1 MRRDRDV
8 MLVQACLSGD
18 SAAFGSLVDEYEGK
32 LFNVA
37 FQITGSRE
45 DAMDATQAAFVKAYE
60 KLHTFDPSYRFFSW
74 IYRIAINESLNH
86 VKRRGRES
94 MLESETAAETADPE
108 QRVGDSETWR
118 AVMRAMR
125 ELKPEHR
132 AVVVLRHLE
141 GLSYREIADILT
153 IPENKV
159 KSRLFSARRLLRNKL
174 LERGVAG

>member
-1 MRRDRDV
+1 

-18 SAAFGSLVDEYEGK
+18 SAAFGSLVDQYEGK

-37 FQITGSRE
+37 LQITGSRE

-94 MLESETAAETADPE
+94 MLEGEIAVEATDPE
-108 QRVGDSETWR
+108 QQVGDSEMWSAVVR
-118 AVMRAMR
+118 AVR

-141 GLSYREIADILT
+141 GLSYREIADILG
-153 IPENKV
+153 IGENKV
-159 KSRLFSARRLLRNKL
+159 KSRLFSARRLLRHKM
-174 LERGVAG
+174 LERGVTG

>member
-1 MRRDRDV
+1 

-18 SAAFGSLVDEYEGK
+18 NAAFGNLVDQYEGK

-37 FQITGSRE
+37 LQITGSRE

-86 VKRRGRES
+86 VKRRGREAT
-94 MLESETAAETADPE
+94 LETETAATMADPE
-108 QRVGDSETWR
+108 REVGDSETWNE
-118 AVMRAMR
+118 VVRAMR

-141 GLSYREIADILT
+141 GLSYREIADILS

-159 KSRLFSARRLLRNKL
+159 KSRLFSARRRLRHAL
-174 LERGVAG
+174 LERGVAKC